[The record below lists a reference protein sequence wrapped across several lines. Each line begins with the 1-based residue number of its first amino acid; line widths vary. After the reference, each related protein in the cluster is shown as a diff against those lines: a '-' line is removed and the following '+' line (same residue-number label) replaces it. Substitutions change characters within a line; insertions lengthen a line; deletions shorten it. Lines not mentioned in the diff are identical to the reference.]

1 LTGPIGSRS
10 RRHSNSNRVSA
21 VAVQAGSLRC
31 GRFELALDR
40 PLIMGVVNVTPDS
53 FSDGGACFDP
63 RAAIAHGFEL
73 AREGAAIIDIG
84 GESTRPGAESVS
96 ARDEIGRIQPVLSG
110 LAGAGVALSVDTC
123 KTDVM
128 RAALEHGADMIND
141 VNAFRAPGA
150 LEAVVASN
158 AGLCI
163 MHMQGEPR
171 TMQLAPHYDDVVSEV
186 AIFLRERAQAAER
199 AGVVRGRIVI
209 DPGFGFGKTVRHNL
223 ELLRRL
229 GELADLGYPVLA
241 ALSRKST
248 LGTITGRP
256 VGERAYASVAAALLA
271 VVNGA
276 RIVRVHDVAAT
287 RDALA
292 VFQALQAGS

>member
-1 LTGPIGSRS
+1 
-10 RRHSNSNRVSA
+10 VSG

-53 FSDGGACFDP
+53 FSDGGACYDP
-63 RAAIAHGFEL
+63 GAAIAHGCEL

-96 ARDEIGRIQPVLSG
+96 VRDEIRRIQPVLNG

-123 KTDVM
+123 KTEVM

-199 AGVVRGRIVI
+199 AGVARGRIVV

-229 GELADLGYPVLA
+229 GELAGLGYPVLA
-241 ALSRKST
+241 GLSRKST

-256 VGERAYASVAAALLA
+256 VGERTYASVAAALLA

>member
-1 LTGPIGSRS
+1 MSG
-10 RRHSNSNRVSA
+10 

-63 RAAIAHGFEL
+63 DAAIAHGSEL

-96 ARDEIGRIQPVLSG
+96 VREEIQRIQPVLSG

-123 KTDVM
+123 KTEVM

-199 AGVVRGRIVI
+199 AGVARARIVV

-229 GELADLGYPVLA
+229 GELAGLGYPVLA

-256 VGERAYASVAAALLA
+256 VGERTYASVAAALLA

>member
-1 LTGPIGSRS
+1 MSG
-10 RRHSNSNRVSA
+10 

-53 FSDGGACFDP
+53 FSDGGACFDSD
-63 RAAIAHGFEL
+63 AAIAHGSEL

-96 ARDEIGRIQPVLSG
+96 VREEIQRIQPVLSG

-123 KTDVM
+123 KTEVM

-199 AGVVRGRIVI
+199 AGVARARIVV

-229 GELADLGYPVLA
+229 GELAGLGYPVLA
-241 ALSRKST
+241 GLSRKST

-256 VGERAYASVAAALLA
+256 VGERTYASVAAALLA